1 MDTEGKPLCELGT
14 AQGDPAGYVYPARRQ
29 KGFHEAAYL
38 ADFFDTI
45 YIPQRAFL
53 LMYGSAVAGMYFV
66 WMVILLA
73 HMRFRRSLGPEINR
87 LPLKLKFSP
96 YSNIAGIAV
105 LLATACST
113 FYVHGLEYSV
123 PAFAVLLAAISL
135 VYWKIHGRAQAQGSA
150 ELETSIDGGPPV
162 S

>member
-1 MDTEGKPLCELGT
+1 MVVAILL
-14 AQGDPAGYVYPARRQ
+14 AVYV
-29 KGFHEAAYL
+29 
-38 ADFFDTI
+38 
-45 YIPQRAFL
+45 PQQAFL

-73 HMRFRRSLGPEINR
+73 HIRFRRSLGQEVNR

-96 YSNIAGIAV
+96 YSNIAGIAI
-105 LLATACST
+105 LLATTCST

-135 VYWKIHGRAQAQGSA
+135 VYWRVHRGAHAHGSA
-150 ELETSIDGGPPV
+150 ELQVGADVAPPPAAV
-162 S
+162 LRPMTPEESDR